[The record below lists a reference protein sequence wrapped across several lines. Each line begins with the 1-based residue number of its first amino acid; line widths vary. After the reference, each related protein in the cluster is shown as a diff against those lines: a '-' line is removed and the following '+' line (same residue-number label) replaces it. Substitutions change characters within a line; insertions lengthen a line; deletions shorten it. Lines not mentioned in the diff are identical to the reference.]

1 MCFNLKTFIIKKII
15 TTLVLLIGFTAS
27 SQAGNFKKTS
37 NNKLVWVKIYDK
49 VLDIE
54 SQTIDL
60 TAPSSFNTAI
70 YLKTIKN
77 ARMTVEVK
85 EGRTRIYIDR
95 IMNGN
100 IIGTNL
106 RILDSPVLEDIS
118 PVVISGKKG
127 AFKKFFIKRDA
138 KKLDKIISNAID
150 SLIEEGQW

>member
-1 MCFNLKTFIIKKII
+1 
-15 TTLVLLIGFTAS
+15 
-27 SQAGNFKKTS
+27 
-37 NNKLVWVKIYDK
+37 
-49 VLDIE
+49 
-54 SQTIDL
+54 
-60 TAPSSFNTAI
+60 
-70 YLKTIKN
+70 
-77 ARMTVEVK
+77 MTVEVK
-85 EGRTRIYIDR
+85 DGKTRIYIDR

-138 KKLDKIISNAID
+138 KKLDKIITNAID

>member
-37 NNKLVWVKIYDK
+37 NDKLVWIKIYDK
-49 VLDIE
+49 VLGIE

-70 YLKTIKN
+70 YLKTIRN

-85 EGRTRIYIDR
+85 DGKTRIYIDR

-106 RILDSPVLEDIS
+106 TILDSPVLEDIS

-127 AFKKFFIKRDA
+127 AVKKFFIKRDA
-138 KKLDKIISNAID
+138 KKLDKIITNAID